1 MKNYLSILTVLLLL
15 TSCATKKK
23 TVVESGTKYTCS
35 MHPQIMKDEPGK
47 CPICHMDL
55 IPVQTIHTDSVAMR
69 SDDIMKMDMDSSM
82 QEGEMN
88 MVSDLELSEQQI
100 RLGNIKV
107 DTIGK
112 TGFGNS
118 VVLTGTIAFNEKNI
132 ETVSAR
138 VRGRIERLYYKNVGD
153 YVPTGAKIYELYSE
167 QLNSAKQEYILLL
180 QQRKSIGKSV
190 INYNQ
195 LLSSARHKL
204 LLWGMTAGQVNAL
217 TANGR
222 AAYVTAFYSPAG
234 GYITQSNGT
243 EGAYVME
250 GQSIMRLANTSTVW
264 VETQAY
270 SSQLAGINRN
280 ASVTV
285 QVPQLG
291 DKKLEGKIEFA
302 SPEINQRT
310 RINLLR
316 VSIPNPGNQLKPGMP
331 AYIYVNGTVENDAI
345 ALPANA
351 VMHTNKTAFVWVQT
365 GANKFSMQTVV
376 TGAENGNEIEIKQ
389 GLKPNS
395 AVVVSGAYLLNSEYL
410 LRNGSSSMEGMKM

>member
-1 MKNYLSILTVLLLL
+1 MKIYLAILTVLLLL
-15 TSCATKKK
+15 TACDTKRK
-23 TVVESGTKYTCS
+23 TAVETGTTYTCS
-35 MHPQIMKDEPGK
+35 MHPQVKKDEPGK
-47 CPICHMDL
+47 CPICHMEL
-55 IPVQTIHTDSVAMR
+55 IPVQAGHPDSAAMH
-69 SDDIMKMDMDSSM
+69 SDDTMGMDSSM
-82 QEGEMN
+82 QDGEMN
-88 MVSDLELSEQQI
+88 MASELELTEQQI
-100 RLGNIKV
+100 RLGNIRV

-112 TGFGNS
+112 TGFGSS
-118 VVLTGTIAFNEKNI
+118 VVLTGTVVFNEKNI

-153 YVPTGAKIYELYSE
+153 YVPKGAKIYELYSE

-204 LLWGMTAGQVNAL
+204 QLWGMTKAQVNAL

-222 AAYVTAFYSPAG
+222 AAYITTFYSPAG
-234 GYITQSNGT
+234 GYITQLNST

-250 GQSIMRLANTSTVW
+250 GGAIMRLANTSTLW

-280 ASVTV
+280 AAVTV
-285 QVPQLG
+285 QVPQVG
-291 DKKLEGKIEFA
+291 NKKMEGKIEFA
-302 SPEINQRT
+302 SPEINQQT
-310 RINLLR
+310 RINLMR
-316 VSIPNPGNQLKPGMP
+316 VSLPNPGNELKPGMP
-331 AYIYVNGTVENDAI
+331 AYIYVNSAVQNNAI

-351 VMHTNKTAFVWVQT
+351 VMRTNKTAFVWVQT
-365 GANKFSMQTVV
+365 GRNKFSMQTVV

-389 GLKPNS
+389 GLKPNA
-395 AVVVSGAYLLNSEYL
+395 AVVISGAYLLNSEYL
-410 LRNGSSSMEGMKM
+410 LRNGSSSMEGMNM

>member
-1 MKNYLSILTVLLLL
+1 MKIYLSILTVLLLL
-15 TSCATKKK
+15 TACDTKRK
-23 TVVESGTKYTCS
+23 TAVETGTKYTCS
-35 MHPQIMKDEPGK
+35 MHPQVMKDEPGK

-55 IPVQTIHTDSVAMR
+55 IPVQAVHKDTAAMH
-69 SDDIMKMDMDSSM
+69 SGETMEMDSSM
-82 QEGEMN
+82 QDGEMN
-88 MVSDLELSEQQI
+88 MASDLELTEQQI
-100 RLGNIKV
+100 RLGNITV

-118 VVLTGTIAFNEKNI
+118 IVLTGTIAFNEKNI

-138 VRGRIERLYYKNVGD
+138 VRGRIERLYYKNVGN
-153 YVPTGAKIYELYSE
+153 YVPKGAKIYELYSE
-167 QLNSAKQEYILLL
+167 ELNSAKQEYILLL
-180 QQRKSIGKSV
+180 QQRKSVGNSV

-195 LLSSARHKL
+195 LLSAARHKL
-204 LLWGMTAGQVNAL
+204 QLWGMSAAQVNAI
-217 TANGR
+217 TANSKS
-222 AAYVTAFYSPAG
+222 AFITTFYSPAG
-234 GYITQSNGT
+234 GYLTQLNST

-250 GQSIMRLANTSTVW
+250 GGAIMRLANTSTVW

-270 SSQLAGINRN
+270 TSQLAGINRN
-280 ASVTV
+280 ATVTV

-302 SPEINQRT
+302 SPEINQQT

-316 VSIPNPGNQLKPGMP
+316 VSIPNPGNELKPGMP
-331 AYIYVNGTVENDAI
+331 AYIYVNSAVENNAI

-351 VMHTNKTAFVWVQT
+351 VMRTNKTTYVWVQT
-365 GANKFSMQTVV
+365 GRNKFSMQTVV

-389 GLKPNS
+389 GLKAN
-395 AVVVSGAYLLNSEYL
+395 AVVVISGAYLLNSEYL

>member
-1 MKNYLSILTVLLLL
+1 MKCYFTILTVMILF
-15 TSCATKKK
+15 TACDNKQK
-23 TVVESGTKYTCS
+23 TVVETGTTYTCS

-47 CPICHMDL
+47 CPICHMEL
-55 IPVQTIHTDSVAMR
+55 IPVHSVNQDTAAVDSSGIR
-69 SDDIMKMDMDSSM
+69 GMDSSM
-82 QEGEMN
+82 QDGAMN
-88 MVSDLELSEQQI
+88 MASDLELTELQI
-100 RLGNIKV
+100 RLGNIML

-112 TGFGNS
+112 SGFGSS

-138 VRGRIERLYYKNVGD
+138 VRGRIERLFYRNVGD
-153 YVPTGAKIYELYSE
+153 YIPTGAKIYELYSE
-167 QLNSAKQEYILLL
+167 QLNSAKQEYSLLL
-180 QQRKSIGKSV
+180 EQRKSIGNSV

-204 LLWGMTAGQVNAL
+204 LLWGMTARQVNAIN
-217 TANGR
+217 ANGR

-234 GYITQSNGT
+234 GYLTQLNIT

-250 GQSIMRLANTSTVW
+250 GGAIMRLANTSTVW

-270 SSQLAGINRN
+270 TSQLAGINRN
-280 ASVTV
+280 ATVTV

-302 SPEINQRT
+302 SPEINPQT

-316 VSIPNPGNQLKPGMP
+316 VSIPNPGNELKPGMP
-331 AYIYVNGTVENDAI
+331 AYIYVNSAVQNNAI

-351 VMHTNKTAFVWVQT
+351 VMRTNTTAFVWVQT
-365 GANKFSMQTVV
+365 GKNKFSMQTVI
-376 TGAENGNEIEIKQ
+376 TGAENSNNIEIKQ
-389 GLKPNS
+389 GLKPN
-395 AVVVSGAYLLNSEYL
+395 AVVVVSGAYLLNSEYL

>member
-1 MKNYLSILTVLLLL
+1 MKIYFSIITILVLL
-15 TSCATKKK
+15 TACNSKKK
-23 TVVESGTKYTCS
+23 TIVESGTTYTCS

-55 IPVQTIHTDSVAMR
+55 IPVQAVHIDSALIH
-69 SDDIMKMDMDSSM
+69 SDDTMGMDSAM
-82 QEGEMN
+82 QDGDMN
-88 MVSDLELSEQQI
+88 MAGDLELTEQQI
-100 RLGNIKV
+100 RLGNITV

-112 TGFGNS
+112 TGFGSS

-138 VRGRIERLYYKNVGD
+138 VRGRIERLYYKNIGD
-153 YVPTGAKIYELYSE
+153 YVPTGGKIYELYSE
-167 QLNSAKQEYILLL
+167 ALNSARQEYILLL
-180 QQRKSIGKSV
+180 QQRKSVGNSV
-190 INYNQ
+190 VNYSQ
-195 LLSSARHKL
+195 ILSAARHKL
-204 LLWGMTAGQVNAL
+204 QLWGMSAAQVNAI
-217 TANGR
+217 TANSKS
-222 AAYVTAFYSPAG
+222 AYVTTFYSPAG
-234 GYITQSNGT
+234 GYLTQLNST

-250 GQSIMRLANTSTVW
+250 GGAIMRLANTSTVW

-270 SSQLAGINRN
+270 TSQLSGINRN

-285 QVPQLG
+285 RVPQLG

-316 VSIPNPGNQLKPGMP
+316 VSISNPGNVLKPGMP
-331 AYIYVNGTVENDAI
+331 AYIYVNSAFENNAI

-351 VMHTNKTAFVWVQT
+351 VMRTNKTAFVWVQT
-365 GANKFSMQTVV
+365 GKNKFSMQTVI

-389 GLKPNS
+389 GLKPKI

-410 LRNGSSSMEGMKM
+410 LRNGSSSMEGMNM